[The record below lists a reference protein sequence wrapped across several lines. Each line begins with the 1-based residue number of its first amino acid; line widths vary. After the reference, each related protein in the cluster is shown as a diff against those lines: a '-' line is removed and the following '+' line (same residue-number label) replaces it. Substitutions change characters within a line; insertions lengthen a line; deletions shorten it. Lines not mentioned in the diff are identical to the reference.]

1 LLEPYWTRA
10 GGEAKEVLQ
19 GLIQVAVGYQH
30 LANGNLR
37 GASALLEEGSRRL
50 HVRML
55 GLDLEPFARAVAR
68 SLARLTDLKESGVP
82 PFPRAR
88 KE

>member
-1 LLEPYWTRA
+1 MA
-10 GGEAKEVLQ
+10 
-19 GLIQVAVGYQH
+19 VAYAH

-37 GASALLEEGSRRL
+37 GTRTLLEEGRSRL
-50 HVRML
+50 HGRTL
-55 GLDLEPFARAVAR
+55 GLDLEPFAHALAH
-68 SLARLTDLKESGVP
+68 SLARLTDLAESDVP